1 MPISSIKFFFK
12 KPIFT
17 NKKLIVATF
26 FFAALITAIQNT
38 FLHESNNY
46 KIFYYSLN
54 HLLKGADLYVEYPR
68 QHFDFFLYGPAFP
81 VLFSPFFLLPY
92 KVGLF
97 LWHFF
102 FTAVWVVAIY
112 KMPLTNNQKAF
123 ALWYG
128 FQELFT
134 AISNS
139 QTNPLIAAIPLFA
152 FIAFERN
159 RPFWA
164 AFFIIVGFNIKI
176 YSIVAGALFILYP
189 QKVKFITSSLF
200 WALVFAVLPLLFTSP
215 AKLLLQFQSWF
226 RRLVQKSDYD
236 KINNISIHRLIHQ
249 IISLDI
255 SAMFIAATGI
265 ILFCSVYLN
274 RKAFF
279 SKNFRMLLLSL
290 ILIFQVIFHPAAES
304 ASYITAV
311 TGVAIYWLYC
321 PRNTIDIILI
331 IACYILTIMSSTDLM
346 PAYIKD
352 NFIKPYVL
360 KALPCVLIWLRVLF
374 LMHIQGRVTGT
385 GLQNNRLNL

>member
-1 MPISSIKFFFK
+1 
-12 KPIFT
+12 
-17 NKKLIVATF
+17 
-26 FFAALITAIQNT
+26 
-38 FLHESNNY
+38 
-46 KIFYYSLN
+46 
-54 HLLKGADLYVEYPR
+54 
-68 QHFDFFLYGPAFP
+68 
-81 VLFSPFFLLPY
+81 
-92 KVGLF
+92 
-97 LWHFF
+97 
-102 FTAVWVVAIY
+102 
-112 KMPLTNNQKAF
+112 
-123 ALWYG
+123 
-128 FQELFT
+128 
-134 AISNS
+134 
-139 QTNPLIAAIPLFA
+139 
-152 FIAFERN
+152 
-159 RPFWA
+159 
-164 AFFIIVGFNIKI
+164 
-176 YSIVAGALFILYP
+176 
-189 QKVKFITSSLF
+189 
-200 WALVFAVLPLLFTSP
+200 
-215 AKLLLQFQSWF
+215 
-226 RRLVQKSDYD
+226 LVQKSDHD
-236 KINNISIHRLIHQ
+236 KINNISIHRLIHP
-249 IISLDI
+249 IISPDI

-352 NFIKPYVL
+352 NFIKPYGL

>member
-1 MPISSIKFFFK
+1 MPISSIKFFFR

-17 NKKLIVATF
+17 NIKLIVVIF

-38 FLHESNNY
+38 FFLPESNNY

-54 HLLKGADLYVEYPR
+54 HLSKGTDLYVEYPL
-68 QHFDFFLYGPAFP
+68 QYFDFFLYGPAFP
-81 VLFSPFFLLPY
+81 VFFSPFFLLPY
-92 KVGLF
+92 KVGFF

-112 KMPLTNNQKAF
+112 RMPLTNNQKAF
-123 ALWYG
+123 AFWYG
-128 FQELFT
+128 FQELLT

-139 QTNPLIAAIPLFA
+139 QTNPLIAAIPVFA
-152 FIAFERN
+152 FIAFEKN
-159 RPFWA
+159 KPFWA
-164 AFFIIVGFNIKI
+164 AFFILLGFNIKI
-176 YSIVAGALFILYP
+176 YSIVAAALFLLYP
-189 QKVKFITSSLF
+189 QKVKFILSFLF
-200 WALVFAVLPLLFTSP
+200 WALLFAVLPLLFTSP
-215 AKLLLQFQSWF
+215 AKLMWQFQSWF
-226 RRLVQKSDYD
+226 QGLVQKSDHD

-249 IISLDI
+249 TISPDI
-255 SAMFIAATGI
+255 STMSIVATGV

-279 SKNFRMLLLSL
+279 RKNFKMLLLSS

-304 ASYITAV
+304 ASYITAI

-331 IACYILTIMSSTDLM
+331 ITCYILTVTSSTDLM
-346 PAYIKD
+346 PAYVKK

-360 KALPCVLIWLRVLF
+360 KALPCVIIWLRVLF
-374 LMHIQGRVTGT
+374 LMHIEGRVTRT
-385 GLQNNRLNL
+385 ALAKPLD